1 MRKTYWH
8 HTTRRCDLYCRL
20 RVPLYAKCYEVL
32 FFAAFLALY
41 YAVLAQRDPSRI
53 TSVEVLLLVWFAAF
67 AYDEFGQYLDAGLTF
82 YAADF
87 WSLWDFGIIA
97 LGVAYFAI
105 RIIGLCK
112 HDTATTETAF
122 DILSLEAL
130 FLVPRIC
137 SLLSLHPFFGTLIPC
152 LKDITKYSLQFFGLV
167 AILYCGFLTTF
178 ILLGRDAY
186 TPAAMSW
193 ILIKVF
199 FGSSYLGFDAA
210 EQISPVLGPPLMLV
224 FVWLTNILLITT
236 LISVLSNRVSAVMA
250 HAREEYLFLYSV
262 FVLEASTSSRLTY
275 YLPPLNLLSLLLRPL
290 RLLGLSAEHLRALRI
305 AVLKLTHAPHVALI
319 HAYERGR
326 RRLASTRKSL
336 RTAAARDFAKPAGT
350 PVLRPPLAKL
360 RSHHSN
366 RVASARCAAASGA
379 MSFGSPRAKSPGPS
393 MMRRRGET
401 ASVRST
407 LDLGR
412 APQMRSLSAQIDEL
426 RAKVD
431 ELITATTGGR
441 QSVVTADADADANVE
456 E

>member
-1 MRKTYWH
+1 M
-8 HTTRRCDLYCRL
+8 
-20 RVPLYAKCYEVL
+20 
-32 FFAAFLALY
+32 
-41 YAVLAQRDPSRI
+41 QRDPSRI
-53 TSVEVLLLVWFAAF
+53 TSFEVLLLVWFAAF

-82 YAADF
+82 YVADF

-97 LGVAYFAI
+97 LGLSYFII

-112 HDTATTETAF
+112 RNAATTETAF

-152 LKDITKYSLQFFGLV
+152 LKDITKYSIQFFGLV

-186 TPAAMSW
+186 TPAKMSW

-290 RLLGLSAEHLRALRI
+290 RLAGLSAEHLRGLRI
-305 AVLKLTHAPHVALI
+305 AVLKVTHAPHVALI

-326 RRLASTRKSL
+326 RLASTRKSL
-336 RTAAARDFAKPAGT
+336 RAAVAARDFSNPPGT
-350 PVLRPPLAKL
+350 PLLGPPLAKI
-360 RSHHSN
+360 RSHRSN
-366 RVASARCAAASGA
+366 RVASARGAAVSGSGA
-379 MSFGSPRAKSPGPS
+379 QYFGSPRAKSPGAS
-393 MMRRRGET
+393 MMRRRGEA

-412 APQMRSLSAQIDEL
+412 APQMWSLSAQIDEL

-431 ELITATTGGR
+431 ELITATTKGR
-441 QSVVTADADADANVE
+441 QSVVATDTDAE